1 MAEEE
6 KGPVKNE
13 KIDEEEPKEAA
24 KAMLLDG
31 YDREDIFD
39 EIKEITGLSKGKI
52 FKIKMDL
59 AISGEIPT
67 KAELRRRERPGHEET
82 FLEEQEG
89 VPFRRSQPFHV
100 LIEGI
105 LAQFGIK
112 ERAKEIIISRCKRAG
127 GMHPSELERALME
140 LDSGVNLKEARYV
153 TEEYYLA
160 LQAEKEANRQAE
172 GGAWTMRRREPEP
185 RGVYGGR
192 YLGMEEPQTGYRH
205 DVDRGPMERPPET
218 KREEQLTMRDAM
230 DILERQERDWDER
243 IRMER
248 EKKKVERLR
257 KDIRILTTEI
267 KNLKKQRARSQT
279 RT

>member
-6 KGPVKNE
+6 KGTVKNE
-13 KIDEEEPKEAA
+13 KIDEGDPKDVA
-24 KAMLLDG
+24 KAMLIDC

-39 EIKEITGLSKGKI
+39 EIKEVTGLSKGKI
-52 FKIKMDL
+52 FKIKMAL

-82 FLEEQEG
+82 FLEEPEG
-89 VPFRRSQPFHV
+89 VPFSRSQPSHV

-112 ERAKEIIISRCKRAG
+112 ERAKDIIISRCKRAG
-127 GMHPSELERALME
+127 GMHPSELERALVD
-140 LDSGVNLKEARYV
+140 LDSGVTLDEARYV

-172 GGAWTMRRREPEP
+172 GGAWMTQRREPEP
-185 RGVYGGR
+185 RGVYDGR
-192 YLGMEEPQTGYRH
+192 YLGMGEPQTGYRH
-205 DVDRGPMERPPET
+205 DIERGPRERPPET
-218 KREEQLTMRDAM
+218 KREESLTMREVM
-230 DILERQERDWDER
+230 DILKRQERDWDER

-248 EKKKVERLR
+248 TR
-257 KDIRILTTEI
+257 KELEGLQKDMRVLVTEI
-267 KNLKKQRARSQT
+267 RNLKQQRARS
-279 RT
+279 